1 MQENTKKLLEECNSG
16 CKMAIE
22 SMDQVG
28 QYVTDDKLKGVI
40 QDYNTRHKKL
50 ESESSR
56 LLAQEGQEEKEP
68 GVFASTFSWLTTE
81 MKMMAKD
88 DNKQA
93 AKIMMNGCNMGIQSI
108 TETMHQCKDASNE
121 SMSLAKKL
129 VCTEEEFMG
138 EMKKFL

>member
-50 ESESSR
+50 ESEIFQAFSSGR
-56 LLAQEGQEEKEP
+56 AGGKRTRCICFDIFLADNRDE
-68 GVFASTFSWLTTE
+68 
-81 MKMMAKD
+81 D
-88 DNKQA
+88 DGK
-93 AKIMMNGCNMGIQSI
+93 G
-108 TETMHQCKDASNE
+108 
-121 SMSLAKKL
+121 
-129 VCTEEEFMG
+129 
-138 EMKKFL
+138 

>member
-1 MQENTKKLLEECNSG
+1 
-16 CKMAIE
+16 
-22 SMDQVG
+22 
-28 QYVTDDKLKGVI
+28 
-40 QDYNTRHKKL
+40 
-50 ESESSR
+50 
-56 LLAQEGQEEKEP
+56 
-68 GVFASTFSWLTTE
+68 
-81 MKMMAKD
+81 MMAKD

-129 VCTEEEFMG
+129 VRTEEEFMG